1 MKSASVCWL
10 VALTGLAL
18 VLPAAPAPLSA
29 EDFHVYIG
37 TYTGPQSRGIYVSRW
52 DSDSGQLSPPVLAAE
67 IKNPSFLAVH
77 PNGNYLYAVGE
88 TADHQDNGRPS
99 GSLHAFRIERS
110 TGSLTALNS
119 VLAGGAASCHLTV
132 DATGKYL
139 LAANYTGG
147 NVSVT
152 AINDDGSLGAR
163 TAFVQH
169 SGSGAIL
176 PRQAAPHAHSINL
189 DPQNQ
194 HAYVADLGLDKVLI
208 YRFAADT
215 GGLVANDPASVELA
229 PGAGPRHFSF
239 HPNGKV
245 AYVINEIDLTV
256 AVLSHDSQSG
266 ALQVRQ
272 TLSTLP
278 ADVTDRQGF
287 STAEVLVHPSGQ
299 FVYGSNRGHD
309 SIVVYAVDKTDGQLT
324 YVENKATGGRTPRN
338 FAIDPSGKYLL
349 AENQNSNSVVVFQID
364 QASGRLTKTDRQIE
378 VGSPVCIRFV
388 AKSASKP

>member
-1 MKSASVCWL
+1 MKSVSVGVL
-10 VALTGLAL
+10 VEALLFGLC
-18 VLPAAPAPLSA
+18 LSA
-29 EDFHVYIG
+29 FSGRLHAEDYHVYIG

-52 DSDSGQLSPPVLAAE
+52 DSDRGQLSPPVLAAE
-67 IKNPSFLAVH
+67 MKNPSFLAIH
-77 PNGNYLYAVGE
+77 PNGQYLYAVE
-88 TADHQDNGRPS
+88 ESADHQDQGQSS
-99 GSLHAFRIERS
+99 GALHAFRIERS
-110 TGSLTALNS
+110 TGSLTALNT

-152 AINDDGSLGAR
+152 AINKDGSLGQR

-169 SGSGAIL
+169 AGSGAIL

-189 DPQNQ
+189 DPQNR

-208 YRFAADT
+208 YEFDADT
-215 GGLVANDPASVELA
+215 GALTVNDPAAVALA

-239 HPNGKV
+239 HPNGKT

-256 AVLSHDSQSG
+256 AVLSHDAQSG
-266 ALQVRQ
+266 ALRVRQ
-272 TLSTLP
+272 TLPTLP
-278 ADVTDRQGF
+278 EDVERHRGL
-287 STAEVLVHPSGQ
+287 STAEVVVHPSGK

-309 SIVVYAVDKTDGQLT
+309 SIVVYQVDSSDGRLT
-324 YVENKATGGRTPRN
+324 YVENKSTAGRTPRN
-338 FAIDPSGKYLL
+338 FAIDPSGQFLL

-364 QASGRLTKTDRQIE
+364 PQSGKLTQTDTQIE

-388 AKSASKP
+388 AK